1 MVGWWEQ
8 KDRWGEGRRGGSRA
22 FIAPLLRAHC
32 RIKVGGKGSPGSGAG
47 GKGGALGWG
56 FASECPLV
64 FFSHPRQNGWGWRAP
79 ELFGDGDQVTAGL
92 AAGMGVITVFGR
104 GPKSYGTLLSQLDAG
119 LAASRSQA
127 VCQAGQC
134 RAGLGRVMLCRA
146 VPGHCSLSRRDT
158 PQRRLEDENL
168 SATTLFTC
176 IFSGAPRRCV

>member
-1 MVGWWEQ
+1 MGLLFPATQSVRESARRPRARKAGRSGAHAAG
-8 KDRWGEGRRGGSRA
+8 KRVFGAGRRARM
-22 FIAPLLRAHC
+22 
-32 RIKVGGKGSPGSGAG
+32 

-168 SATTLFTC
+168 SPTTLFTC